1 MSLPEIAS
9 HEEWL
14 EARRQLLARE
24 KEMTHRYDALNA
36 DRRRLPMVR
45 IDKPYQFA
53 GPGGEASLLTCSK
66 GAGS

>member
-9 HEEWL
+9 HKEWL

-24 KEMTHRYDALNA
+24 NEMTHRYDALNA

-45 IDKPYQFA
+45 IDKPYSSPA
-53 GPGGEASLLTCSK
+53 RAARRRCSTCSK